1 MLTERGFVRVRPLL
15 GGIDAW
21 TEAGFVLERPE

>member
-15 GGIDAW
+15 GGMDAW
-21 TEAGFVLERPE
+21 TEAGFDLERPE